1 MERIPLSLTTE
12 VELDFIGIKKIVK
25 ISMNKNFLVLDFTR
39 LNKNIIFK
47 FKDKF
52 YINKI
57 KTDSN
62 NNQEIIDDIFNLIK
76 ETNIKTKE
84 KFDVLV
90 NLGPGSF
97 SGIRISLAVAKGIKL
112 IKKVNLFGFN
122 SFILNAAPY
131 LEKYETVFSILK
143 VNKKFYFLKYIKGKK
158 NDISQI
164 TEFQNKEKLNEKSVM
179 VISSEMKN
187 EDMFKNIAEKHRVIE
202 DFDVKN
208 NIEIL
213 IKKNLIENNLIKP
226 VYLG

>member
-1 MERIPLSLTTE
+1 
-12 VELDFIGIKKIVK
+12 
-25 ISMNKNFLVLDFTR
+25 MNKNFLVLDFTG
-39 LNKNIIFK
+39 LSKNIVFK

-52 YINKI
+52 FINKI

-62 NNQEIIDDIFNLIK
+62 NNQEIIDDILNLIK
-76 ETNIKTKE
+76 RANIKTKE

-158 NDISQI
+158 NDISKI
-164 TEFQNKEKLNEKSVM
+164 TEFQNKEKLNEK
-179 VISSEMKN
+179 
-187 EDMFKNIAEKHRVIE
+187 
-202 DFDVKN
+202 
-208 NIEIL
+208 
-213 IKKNLIENNLIKP
+213 
-226 VYLG
+226 

>member
-1 MERIPLSLTTE
+1 
-12 VELDFIGIKKIVK
+12 
-25 ISMNKNFLVLDFTR
+25 MNKNFLVLDFTR
-39 LNKNIIFK
+39 LNKNIVFK

-52 YINKI
+52 FINKI
-57 KTDSN
+57 ETDSN
-62 NNQEIIDDIFNLIK
+62 NNQEIIDDILNLIK
-76 ETNIKTKE
+76 GTNIKTKE

-164 TEFQNKEKLNEKSVM
+164 TEFQNKEKLNEKSVI

>member
-1 MERIPLSLTTE
+1 
-12 VELDFIGIKKIVK
+12 
-25 ISMNKNFLVLDFTR
+25 MNKNFLVLDFTG
-39 LNKNIIFK
+39 LSKNIVFK

-52 YINKI
+52 FINKI
-57 KTDSN
+57 ETDSN
-62 NNQEIIDDIFNLIK
+62 HNREIIDDILNLIK
-76 ETNIKTKE
+76 GANIKTKE

-112 IKKVNLFGFN
+112 IKKINLFGFN

-164 TEFQNKEKLNEKSVM
+164 TEFQNKEKLNEKSVI
-179 VISSEMKN
+179 VISSQMKN
-187 EDMFKNIAEKHRVIE
+187 EDIFKNIAEKHRIIE

>member
-1 MERIPLSLTTE
+1 
-12 VELDFIGIKKIVK
+12 
-25 ISMNKNFLVLDFTR
+25 MNKNFLILDFTR

-57 KTDSN
+57 ETDSN
-62 NNQEIIDDIFNLIK
+62 NNQEIIDDILNLIQG
-76 ETNIKTKE
+76 TNIKTKE

-112 IKKVNLFGFN
+112 IKKINLFGFN

-164 TEFQNKEKLNEKSVM
+164 TEFQNKEKLNAKSVI

-187 EDMFKNIAEKHRVIE
+187 EDMFKNIAEKHRIIE
-202 DFDVKN
+202 DFDIRN

>member
-1 MERIPLSLTTE
+1 
-12 VELDFIGIKKIVK
+12 
-25 ISMNKNFLVLDFTR
+25 MNKNFLVLDFTR
-39 LNKNIIFK
+39 LNKNIVFK

-57 KTDSN
+57 ETDSN
-62 NNQEIIDDIFNLIK
+62 NNQEIIDDILNLIQG
-76 ETNIKTKE
+76 TNIKTKE

-143 VNKKFYFLKYIKGKK
+143 INKKFYFLKYIKGKK

-164 TEFQNKEKLNEKSVM
+164 TEFQNKEKLNAKSVI

-187 EDMFKNIAEKHRVIE
+187 EDMFKNIAEKHRIIE
-202 DFDVKN
+202 DFDIRN

>member
-1 MERIPLSLTTE
+1 
-12 VELDFIGIKKIVK
+12 
-25 ISMNKNFLVLDFTR
+25 MNKNFLVLDFTR
-39 LNKNIIFK
+39 LNKNIAFK

-57 KTDSN
+57 ETDSN
-62 NNQEIIDDIFNLIK
+62 NNQEIIDDILNLIK

-84 KFDVLV
+84 KFDILV

-112 IKKVNLFGFN
+112 IKKINLFGFN

>member
-1 MERIPLSLTTE
+1 
-12 VELDFIGIKKIVK
+12 
-25 ISMNKNFLVLDFTR
+25 MNKNFLVLDFTG
-39 LNKNIIFK
+39 LSKNIVFK

-52 YINKI
+52 FINKI
-57 KTDSN
+57 ETDSN
-62 NNQEIIDDIFNLIK
+62 NNQEIIDDILNLIK
-76 ETNIKTKE
+76 GTNIKTKE

-164 TEFQNKEKLNEKSVM
+164 TEFQNKEKLNEKSVI
-179 VISSEMKN
+179 VISSQMKN
-187 EDMFKNIAEKHRVIE
+187 EDIFKNIAEKHRIIE

>member
-1 MERIPLSLTTE
+1 
-12 VELDFIGIKKIVK
+12 
-25 ISMNKNFLVLDFTR
+25 MNKNFLVLDFTG
-39 LNKNIIFK
+39 LNKNIAFK

-57 KTDSN
+57 ETDSN
-62 NNQEIIDDIFNLIK
+62 NNQEIIDDILNLIRG
-76 ETNIKTKE
+76 TNIKTKE
-84 KFDVLV
+84 KFDILV

-112 IKKVNLFGFN
+112 IKKINLFGFN

-131 LEKYETVFSILK
+131 LEKYEIVFSILK
-143 VNKKFYFLKYIKGKK
+143 MNKKFYFLKYIKGKK

-164 TEFQNKEKLNEKSVM
+164 TEFKNKEKLNEKSVI
-179 VISSEMKN
+179 VISNDMKN
-187 EDMFKNIAEKHRVIE
+187 EDMFKNIAEKYKIIE
-202 DFDVKN
+202 DFDIKN

>member
-1 MERIPLSLTTE
+1 
-12 VELDFIGIKKIVK
+12 V
-25 ISMNKNFLVLDFTR
+25 NKNFLILDFTR

-57 KTDSN
+57 ETDSN
-62 NNQEIIDDIFNLIK
+62 NNQEIIYDILNLIK
-76 ETNIKTKE
+76 GTNIKTKE

-143 VNKKFYFLKYIKGKK
+143 VNKKFYFLKYIEGKK

-164 TEFQNKEKLNEKSVM
+164 TEFQNKEKLNEKSAI
-179 VISSEMKN
+179 VISNEMKN
-187 EDMFKNIAEKHRVIE
+187 EDMFKNIAEKHKIIE
-202 DFDVKN
+202 DFDIKN

>member
-1 MERIPLSLTTE
+1 
-12 VELDFIGIKKIVK
+12 
-25 ISMNKNFLVLDFTR
+25 MNKNFLVLDFTR
-39 LNKNIIFK
+39 LNKNIVFK

-57 KTDSN
+57 ETDSN
-62 NNQEIIDDIFNLIK
+62 NNQEIIDDILNLIQG
-76 ETNIKTKE
+76 TNIKTKE

-112 IKKVNLFGFN
+112 IKKINLFGFN

-164 TEFQNKEKLNEKSVM
+164 TEFQNKDKLNEKSVI

>member
-1 MERIPLSLTTE
+1 
-12 VELDFIGIKKIVK
+12 
-25 ISMNKNFLVLDFTR
+25 MNKNFLVLDFTR
-39 LNKNIIFK
+39 LNKNIVFK

-52 YINKI
+52 FINKI
-57 KTDSN
+57 ETDSN
-62 NNQEIIDDIFNLIK
+62 HNQEIIDDILNLIK
-76 ETNIKTKE
+76 GTNIKTKE

-164 TEFQNKEKLNEKSVM
+164 TEFQNKEKLNEKSVI
-179 VISSEMKN
+179 VISSQMKN
-187 EDMFKNIAEKHRVIE
+187 EDIFKNIAEKHRIIE

>member
-1 MERIPLSLTTE
+1 
-12 VELDFIGIKKIVK
+12 
-25 ISMNKNFLVLDFTR
+25 MNKNFLILDFTR

-57 KTDSN
+57 ETDSN
-62 NNQEIIDDIFNLIK
+62 NNQEIIYDILNLIK
-76 ETNIKTKE
+76 GTNIKTKE

-164 TEFQNKEKLNEKSVM
+164 TEFQNKEKLNEKSVI
-179 VISSEMKN
+179 VISSQMKN
-187 EDMFKNIAEKHRVIE
+187 EDIFKNIAEKHRIIE
-202 DFDVKN
+202 DFDVIN

-226 VYLG
+226 LYLG

>member
-1 MERIPLSLTTE
+1 
-12 VELDFIGIKKIVK
+12 
-25 ISMNKNFLVLDFTR
+25 MNKNFLVLDFTG
-39 LNKNIIFK
+39 LSKNIVFK

-52 YINKI
+52 FINKI

-62 NNQEIIDDIFNLIK
+62 NNQEIIDDILNLIK
-76 ETNIKTKE
+76 RTDIKTKE

-164 TEFQNKEKLNEKSVM
+164 TEFQNKEKLNEKSVI

-213 IKKNLIENNLIKP
+213 VKKNLIENNLIKP

>member
-1 MERIPLSLTTE
+1 
-12 VELDFIGIKKIVK
+12 
-25 ISMNKNFLVLDFTR
+25 MNKNFLVLDFTR
-39 LNKNIIFK
+39 LNKNIVFK

-52 YINKI
+52 FINKI
-57 KTDSN
+57 ETDSN
-62 NNQEIIDDIFNLIK
+62 NNQEIIDDILNLIK
-76 ETNIKTKE
+76 RANIKTKE

-164 TEFQNKEKLNEKSVM
+164 TEFQNKEKLNEKSVI

>member
-1 MERIPLSLTTE
+1 
-12 VELDFIGIKKIVK
+12 
-25 ISMNKNFLVLDFTR
+25 MNKNFLLLDFTR

-52 YINKI
+52 FINKI
-57 KTDSN
+57 ETDSN
-62 NNQEIIDDIFNLIK
+62 NNQEIIDDILNLIK

-143 VNKKFYFLKYIKGKK
+143 INKKFYFLKYIKGRK

-164 TEFQNKEKLNEKSVM
+164 AEFQNKEKLNEKSVI

-187 EDMFKNIAEKHRVIE
+187 EDMFKNIAEKHRAIE

>member
-1 MERIPLSLTTE
+1 
-12 VELDFIGIKKIVK
+12 
-25 ISMNKNFLVLDFTR
+25 MNKNFLVLDFTR
-39 LNKNIIFK
+39 LNKNIVFK

-52 YINKI
+52 FINKI
-57 KTDSN
+57 ETDSN
-62 NNQEIIDDIFNLIK
+62 HNREIIDDILNLIK
-76 ETNIKTKE
+76 GANIKTKE

-143 VNKKFYFLKYIKGKK
+143 MNKKFYFLKYIKGKK

-164 TEFQNKEKLNEKSVM
+164 TEFQNKEKLNEKSIM

>member
-1 MERIPLSLTTE
+1 
-12 VELDFIGIKKIVK
+12 
-25 ISMNKNFLVLDFTR
+25 MNKNFLVLDFTG
-39 LNKNIIFK
+39 LNKNIVFK

-52 YINKI
+52 FINKI
-57 KTDSN
+57 ETDSN
-62 NNQEIIDDIFNLIK
+62 NNQGIIDNILNLIK
-76 ETNIKTKE
+76 GTNIETKE

-112 IKKVNLFGFN
+112 IKKINLFGFN

-143 VNKKFYFLKYIKGKK
+143 VNKKFYFLKCIKGKK

-164 TEFQNKEKLNEKSVM
+164 TEFKNKEKLNEKSVM

>member
-1 MERIPLSLTTE
+1 
-12 VELDFIGIKKIVK
+12 
-25 ISMNKNFLVLDFTR
+25 MNKNFLVLDFTR
-39 LNKNIIFK
+39 LNKNIVFK

-52 YINKI
+52 FINKI
-57 KTDSN
+57 ETDSN
-62 NNQEIIDDIFNLIK
+62 HNQGIIDDILNLIK

-143 VNKKFYFLKYIKGKK
+143 INKKFYFLKYIKGKK
-158 NDISQI
+158 SDISQI
-164 TEFQNKEKLNEKSVM
+164 TEFQNKEKLNEKSVI

-187 EDMFKNIAEKHRVIE
+187 EDMFKNIAEKHRIIE
-202 DFDVKN
+202 DFDIRN

>member
-1 MERIPLSLTTE
+1 
-12 VELDFIGIKKIVK
+12 
-25 ISMNKNFLVLDFTR
+25 MNKNFLVLDFTG
-39 LNKNIIFK
+39 LSKNIVFK

-62 NNQEIIDDIFNLIK
+62 NNREIIDDILNLIK
-76 ETNIKTKE
+76 RADIKTKE

-164 TEFQNKEKLNEKSVM
+164 AEFKNKEKLNEKSVM

-213 IKKNLIENNLIKP
+213 VKKNLIENNLIKP

>member
-1 MERIPLSLTTE
+1 
-12 VELDFIGIKKIVK
+12 
-25 ISMNKNFLVLDFTR
+25 MNKNFLVLDFTG
-39 LNKNIIFK
+39 LNKNIVFK

-52 YINKI
+52 FINKI
-57 KTDSN
+57 ETDSN
-62 NNQEIIDDIFNLIK
+62 NNQEIIDDILNLIK
-76 ETNIKTKE
+76 RTNIKTKE

-131 LEKYETVFSILK
+131 LEKYETIFSILK

>member
-1 MERIPLSLTTE
+1 
-12 VELDFIGIKKIVK
+12 
-25 ISMNKNFLVLDFTR
+25 MNKNFLVLDFTG
-39 LNKNIIFK
+39 LNKNIVFK

-52 YINKI
+52 FINKI
-57 KTDSN
+57 ETDSN
-62 NNQEIIDDIFNLIK
+62 NNQEIIDDILNLIK
-76 ETNIKTKE
+76 RTNIKTKE
-84 KFDVLV
+84 KFDILV

-131 LEKYETVFSILK
+131 LEKYQTVFSILK

-164 TEFQNKEKLNEKSVM
+164 TEFQNKEKLNEKSVI

-213 IKKNLIENNLIKP
+213 VKKNLIENNLIKP

>member
-1 MERIPLSLTTE
+1 
-12 VELDFIGIKKIVK
+12 
-25 ISMNKNFLVLDFTR
+25 MNKNFLVLDFTR
-39 LNKNIIFK
+39 LNKNIVFK

-52 YINKI
+52 FINKI
-57 KTDSN
+57 ETDSN
-62 NNQEIIDDIFNLIK
+62 NNQGIIDNILDLIK
-76 ETNIKTKE
+76 GTNIKTKE
-84 KFDVLV
+84 KFDILV

-112 IKKVNLFGFN
+112 IKKINLFGFN

-164 TEFQNKEKLNEKSVM
+164 TEFKNKEKLNEKSVI
-179 VISSEMKN
+179 VISSDMKN
-187 EDMFKNIAEKHRVIE
+187 EDMFKNIAENQRVIE

>member
-1 MERIPLSLTTE
+1 
-12 VELDFIGIKKIVK
+12 
-25 ISMNKNFLVLDFTR
+25 MNKNFLVLDFTR
-39 LNKNIIFK
+39 LNKNIVFK

-52 YINKI
+52 FINKI
-57 KTDSN
+57 ETDSN
-62 NNQEIIDDIFNLIK
+62 NNQEIIDDILNLIK
-76 ETNIKTKE
+76 GTNIKTKE

-164 TEFQNKEKLNEKSVM
+164 TEFQNKEKLNEKSVI

-187 EDMFKNIAEKHRVIE
+187 EDMFKNIAEKHRIIE
-202 DFDVKN
+202 DFDIRN

>member
-1 MERIPLSLTTE
+1 
-12 VELDFIGIKKIVK
+12 
-25 ISMNKNFLVLDFTR
+25 MNKNFLVLDFTR
-39 LNKNIIFK
+39 LNKNIVFK

-57 KTDSN
+57 ETDSN
-62 NNQEIIDDIFNLIK
+62 HNQEIIDDILNLIQG
-76 ETNIKTKE
+76 TDIKTKE

-164 TEFQNKEKLNEKSVM
+164 TEFQNKDKLNEKSVI

-187 EDMFKNIAEKHRVIE
+187 EDMFKNIAEKHRIIE
-202 DFDVKN
+202 DFDIRN

>member
-1 MERIPLSLTTE
+1 
-12 VELDFIGIKKIVK
+12 
-25 ISMNKNFLVLDFTR
+25 MNKNFLVLDFTR
-39 LNKNIIFK
+39 LNKNIVFK

-52 YINKI
+52 FINKI
-57 KTDSN
+57 RTDSN
-62 NNQEIIDDIFNLIK
+62 NNQEIIDDILNLIK
-76 ETNIKTKE
+76 RTNIKTKE
-84 KFDVLV
+84 KFDILV

-143 VNKKFYFLKYIKGKK
+143 INKKFYFLKYIEGKK
-158 NDISQI
+158 SDISQI
-164 TEFQNKEKLNEKSVM
+164 TEFQNKEKLNEKSVI

-187 EDMFKNIAEKHRVIE
+187 EDMFKNIAEKHRIIE
-202 DFDVKN
+202 DFDIKN

>member
-1 MERIPLSLTTE
+1 
-12 VELDFIGIKKIVK
+12 
-25 ISMNKNFLVLDFTR
+25 MNKNFLVLDFTR
-39 LNKNIIFK
+39 LNKNIVFK

-52 YINKI
+52 FINKI

-62 NNQEIIDDIFNLIK
+62 NNQEIIDDILNLIK
-76 ETNIKTKE
+76 RTNIKTKE

-143 VNKKFYFLKYIKGKK
+143 INKKFYFLKYIKGKK

-164 TEFQNKEKLNEKSVM
+164 TEFKNKEKLNEKSVI
-179 VISSEMKN
+179 VISNEMKN
-187 EDMFKNIAEKHRVIE
+187 EDMFKNIAEKYKIIE

>member
-1 MERIPLSLTTE
+1 
-12 VELDFIGIKKIVK
+12 V
-25 ISMNKNFLVLDFTR
+25 NKNFLVLDFTG
-39 LNKNIIFK
+39 LSKNIVFK

-52 YINKI
+52 FINKI
-57 KTDSN
+57 ETDSN
-62 NNQEIIDDIFNLIK
+62 NNQEVIDDILNLIK
-76 ETNIKTKE
+76 GANIKTKE

-164 TEFQNKEKLNEKSVM
+164 TEFQNKEKLNEKSVI

-213 IKKNLIENNLIKP
+213 VKKNLIENNLIKP

>member
-1 MERIPLSLTTE
+1 
-12 VELDFIGIKKIVK
+12 
-25 ISMNKNFLVLDFTR
+25 MNKNFLVLDFTR
-39 LNKNIIFK
+39 LNKNIVFK

-57 KTDSN
+57 ETDSN
-62 NNQEIIDDIFNLIK
+62 NNQEIIDDILNLIQG
-76 ETNIKTKE
+76 TNIKTKE

-164 TEFQNKEKLNEKSVM
+164 TEFQNKEKLNAKSVI
-179 VISSEMKN
+179 VVSSEMKN
-187 EDMFKNIAEKHRVIE
+187 EDMFKNIAEKQRVIE

-213 IKKNLIENNLIKP
+213 VKKNLIENNLIKP

>member
-1 MERIPLSLTTE
+1 
-12 VELDFIGIKKIVK
+12 
-25 ISMNKNFLVLDFTR
+25 MNKNFLVLDFTR
-39 LNKNIIFK
+39 LNKNIVFK

-57 KTDSN
+57 ETDSN
-62 NNQEIIDDIFNLIK
+62 HNQEIIDDILNLIQG
-76 ETNIKTKE
+76 TNIKTKE

-143 VNKKFYFLKYIKGKK
+143 VNKKFYFLKYIEGKK

-164 TEFQNKEKLNEKSVM
+164 TEFQNKEKLNAKSVI

-187 EDMFKNIAEKHRVIE
+187 EDMFKNIAEKHRIIE
-202 DFDVKN
+202 DFDIRN

>member
-1 MERIPLSLTTE
+1 
-12 VELDFIGIKKIVK
+12 
-25 ISMNKNFLVLDFTR
+25 MNKNFLVLDFTR
-39 LNKNIIFK
+39 LNKNIVFK

-57 KTDSN
+57 ETDSN
-62 NNQEIIDDIFNLIK
+62 NNQEIIDDILNLIK
-76 ETNIKTKE
+76 GTNIKTKE

-164 TEFQNKEKLNEKSVM
+164 TEFQNKEKLNEKSVI
-179 VISSEMKN
+179 VISSQMKN
-187 EDMFKNIAEKHRVIE
+187 EDIFKNIAEKHRVIE

-208 NIEIL
+208 NVEIL

>member
-1 MERIPLSLTTE
+1 
-12 VELDFIGIKKIVK
+12 
-25 ISMNKNFLVLDFTR
+25 MNKNFLVLDFTG
-39 LNKNIIFK
+39 LSKNIVFK

-57 KTDSN
+57 ETDSN
-62 NNQEIIDDIFNLIK
+62 NNQEIIDDILNLIK
-76 ETNIKTKE
+76 GANIKTKE

-143 VNKKFYFLKYIKGKK
+143 INKKFYFLKYIEGKK

-164 TEFQNKEKLNEKSVM
+164 TEFHNKEKLNEKSVI

-187 EDMFKNIAEKHRVIE
+187 EDMFKNIAEKHRIIE
-202 DFDVKN
+202 DFDIRN

>member
-1 MERIPLSLTTE
+1 
-12 VELDFIGIKKIVK
+12 
-25 ISMNKNFLVLDFTR
+25 MNKNFLVLDFTG
-39 LNKNIIFK
+39 LSKNIVFK

-52 YINKI
+52 FINKI
-57 KTDSN
+57 ETDSN
-62 NNQEIIDDIFNLIK
+62 NNQEIIDDILNLIQG
-76 ETNIKTKE
+76 TNIKTKE

-164 TEFQNKEKLNEKSVM
+164 TEFKNKEKLNEKSVI
-179 VISSEMKN
+179 VISSQMKN
-187 EDMFKNIAEKHRVIE
+187 EDIFKNIAEKHRIIE

>member
-1 MERIPLSLTTE
+1 
-12 VELDFIGIKKIVK
+12 
-25 ISMNKNFLVLDFTR
+25 MNKNFLVLDFTR
-39 LNKNIIFK
+39 LNKNIVFK

-52 YINKI
+52 FINKI

-62 NNQEIIDDIFNLIK
+62 NNQGIIDNILNLIK
-76 ETNIKTKE
+76 GTNIKTKE

-164 TEFQNKEKLNEKSVM
+164 TEFQNKEKLNEKSVI

>member
-1 MERIPLSLTTE
+1 
-12 VELDFIGIKKIVK
+12 
-25 ISMNKNFLVLDFTR
+25 MNKNFLVLDFTR
-39 LNKNIIFK
+39 LNKNIVFK

-52 YINKI
+52 FINKI
-57 KTDSN
+57 ETDSN

-76 ETNIKTKE
+76 GTNIKTKE

-158 NDISQI
+158 NHISQI
-164 TEFQNKEKLNEKSVM
+164 TEFQNKDKLNEKSVI

>member
-1 MERIPLSLTTE
+1 
-12 VELDFIGIKKIVK
+12 
-25 ISMNKNFLVLDFTR
+25 MNKNFLVLDFTR
-39 LNKNIIFK
+39 LNKNIVFK

-57 KTDSN
+57 ETDSN
-62 NNQEIIDDIFNLIK
+62 NNQEIIDDILNLIQG
-76 ETNIKTKE
+76 TNIKTKE

-131 LEKYETVFSILK
+131 LEKYETVFSVLK

-164 TEFQNKEKLNEKSVM
+164 TEFQNKEKLNEKSVI
-179 VISSEMKN
+179 VISSQMKN
-187 EDMFKNIAEKHRVIE
+187 EDIFKNIAEKHRVIE

-208 NIEIL
+208 NVEIL

>member
-1 MERIPLSLTTE
+1 
-12 VELDFIGIKKIVK
+12 
-25 ISMNKNFLVLDFTR
+25 MNKNFLVLDFTR
-39 LNKNIIFK
+39 LNKNIVFK

-57 KTDSN
+57 ETDSN
-62 NNQEIIDDIFNLIK
+62 NNQEIIDDILNLIQG
-76 ETNIKTKE
+76 TNIKTKE

-143 VNKKFYFLKYIKGKK
+143 VNKKFYFLKYVKGKK

-164 TEFQNKEKLNEKSVM
+164 TEFQNKEKLNEKSVI
-179 VISSEMKN
+179 VISSQMKN
-187 EDMFKNIAEKHRVIE
+187 EDIFKNIAEKHRVIE

>member
-1 MERIPLSLTTE
+1 
-12 VELDFIGIKKIVK
+12 
-25 ISMNKNFLVLDFTR
+25 MNKNFLVLDFTR
-39 LNKNIIFK
+39 LSKNIVFK
-47 FKDKF
+47 FKGKF
-52 YINKI
+52 FINKI

-62 NNQEIIDDIFNLIK
+62 NNQEIIDDILNLIK
-76 ETNIKTKE
+76 GTNIKTKE
-84 KFDVLV
+84 KFDILV

-143 VNKKFYFLKYIKGKK
+143 INKKFYFLKYIKGKK

-164 TEFQNKEKLNEKSVM
+164 TEFQNKEKLNEKSVI
-179 VISSEMKN
+179 VISNEMKN
-187 EDMFKNIAEKHRVIE
+187 EDMFKNIAEKHRIIE

-208 NIEIL
+208 NIEML

>member
-1 MERIPLSLTTE
+1 M
-12 VELDFIGIKKIVK
+12 DFIGIKKIVR

-39 LNKNIIFK
+39 LNKNIVFK

-52 YINKI
+52 FINKI
-57 KTDSN
+57 RTDSN
-62 NNQEIIDDIFNLIK
+62 NNQEIIDDILNLIK
-76 ETNIKTKE
+76 RADIKTKE

-112 IKKVNLFGFN
+112 IKKINLFGFN

-143 VNKKFYFLKYIKGKK
+143 INKKFYFLKYIKGKK

-164 TEFQNKEKLNEKSVM
+164 TEFKNKEKLNEKSVI
-179 VISSEMKN
+179 VISNDMKN
-187 EDMFKNIAEKHRVIE
+187 EDMFKNIAEKYKIIE
-202 DFDVKN
+202 DFDIKN

>member
-1 MERIPLSLTTE
+1 
-12 VELDFIGIKKIVK
+12 
-25 ISMNKNFLVLDFTR
+25 MNKNFLVLDFTR
-39 LNKNIIFK
+39 LNKNIVFK

-57 KTDSN
+57 ETDSN
-62 NNQEIIDDIFNLIK
+62 NNQEIIDDILNLIK

-84 KFDVLV
+84 KFDILV

-112 IKKVNLFGFN
+112 IKKINLFGFN

-164 TEFQNKEKLNEKSVM
+164 TEFQNKEKLNEKSVI

-213 IKKNLIENNLIKP
+213 VKKNLIENNLIKP
-226 VYLG
+226 VYLS

>member
-1 MERIPLSLTTE
+1 
-12 VELDFIGIKKIVK
+12 
-25 ISMNKNFLVLDFTR
+25 MNKNFLVLDFTG
-39 LNKNIIFK
+39 LSKNIVFK

-52 YINKI
+52 FINKI

-62 NNQEIIDDIFNLIK
+62 NNQEIIDDILNLIK
-76 ETNIKTKE
+76 RANIKTKE

-164 TEFQNKEKLNEKSVM
+164 TEFQNKEKLNEKSVI